1 MADGRGTMAG
11 GSYPGAMRASDDD
24 RRRVQDKLNDAF
36 AEGRLNQQEWDQ
48 RVGQLAAA
56 TTYADL
62 DRLTGDL
69 PASYPGPRYGM
80 AQLGQTQ
87 LSQIPPTPG
96 LVPQQ
101 ATNGMAIASLV
112 CGLGQLLAGFPA
124 GIAAIILGHLAR
136 RRIRETG
143 ERGDGMARAGLIL
156 GYIGTIGFVL
166 LVLLI
171 VGGLAAGGGGSHSV
185 GP

>member
-1 MADGRGTMAG
+1 MAG
-11 GSYPGAMRASDDD
+11 ASYPGAMRASDDD

-56 TTYADL
+56 ATYADL

-69 PASYPGPRYGM
+69 PVAYPGPQYGI
-80 AQLGQTQ
+80 AQ
-87 LSQIPPTPG
+87 LSQAQPVPG
-96 LVPQQ
+96 PVGQQ

-112 CGLGQLLAGFPA
+112 CGLAQLLAGFPA

-166 LVLLI
+166 LFLLI
-171 VGGLAAGGGGSHSV
+171 GLIVVSNSGQAP